1 MPRDLLQLYVAPDR
15 ALTLRTTE
23 DDSRTRLRLTVRS
36 TGWAGTAIEL
46 GVRDVQSVARELMQ
60 WLADE
65 GHELSTVELM
75 ADDDQTVVHILPE
88 HTR

>member
-23 DDSRTRLRLTVRS
+23 DDSPTRLRVVVRS

-46 GVRDVQSVARELMQ
+46 DARDVRSLAYELLQ

-65 GHELSTVELM
+65 GHELPGSDRLATPTATRLH
-75 ADDDQTVVHILPE
+75 VVPE